1 MDVMSVLGGI
11 SGMLLAVCL
20 GVAGSSVGSAERS
33 IISVEMVATLEES
46 ASPVE
51 SLIAYRADLPE
62 GVDEDLWDELGIPE
76 ADSIVGE
83 LLPEG
88 KLTFSELIIR
98 MMKGETGGLGETIKM
113 YIRETVVYEVT
124 QSRKNL
130 VQLLFLAAIGAIF
143 TQLAAGFGNTSVSD
157 TGFYITYLM
166 MFGLLMNSF
175 SVAYQLAWELI
186 GEMIRLM
193 QAALPVVFVATAFS
207 GKVTTSLVFSEIG
220 TLVVTAVEGLN
231 RYLLL
236 PGVKLFL
243 LLTLS
248 GNLMPKAM
256 FAKLS
261 ELVKI
266 GVEWASKTAFGVVLG
281 LGAIRGMCVPL
292 KDSLSSGTLT
302 KLLSALPGIGNAVDS
317 AAGIILGSVKLVRN
331 GIGAATMICLVL
343 IGLFPV
349 LKLLFIMLLHYGVS
363 ALLEPISDARLTAA
377 VSGTAQAM
385 QLLLKLVVM
394 ACVLFFLLVALICG
408 VAG

>member
-11 SGMLLAVCL
+11 GGMLLAVCL
-20 GVAGSSVGSAERS
+20 GVAGSSVGSAERT

-51 SLIAYRADLPE
+51 SLIAYSADLPE

-186 GEMIRLM
+186 GGMIRLM
-193 QAALPVVFVATAFS
+193 QAALPVVFV
-207 GKVTTSLVFSEIG
+207 I
-220 TLVVTAVEGLN
+220 
-231 RYLLL
+231 
-236 PGVKLFL
+236 
-243 LLTLS
+243 
-248 GNLMPKAM
+248 
-256 FAKLS
+256 
-261 ELVKI
+261 
-266 GVEWASKTAFGVVLG
+266 
-281 LGAIRGMCVPL
+281 
-292 KDSLSSGTLT
+292 
-302 KLLSALPGIGNAVDS
+302 
-317 AAGIILGSVKLVRN
+317 
-331 GIGAATMICLVL
+331 
-343 IGLFPV
+343 
-349 LKLLFIMLLHYGVS
+349 
-363 ALLEPISDARLTAA
+363 
-377 VSGTAQAM
+377 
-385 QLLLKLVVM
+385 
-394 ACVLFFLLVALICG
+394 
-408 VAG
+408 